1 MGGTNT
7 TPLSQAQLVSLWE
20 NAAPAGSPAAAPGV
34 AQNMAAIAQAES
46 SSGANLVNPTSG
58 ASGIWQILPSAHP
71 QYDVSAL
78 QNNPSYNAEA
88 ATQVF
93 NAAAAAG
100 SPLGGYAPWASDAST
115 LAALGINGMSSSATS
130 GGGGGATVTPGIAPS
145 PLTNVLVGMFGEYG
159 AWITG
164 GTNVLYKAF
173 VLIFALI
180 LVSVIPA
187 TQKFAGFAAFAVL
200 FLLIIQ
206 DPGAVTTA

>member
-1 MGGTNT
+1 
-7 TPLSQAQLVSLWE
+7 
-20 NAAPAGSPAAAPGV
+20 
-34 AQNMAAIAQAES
+34 
-46 SSGANLVNPTSG
+46 
-58 ASGIWQILPSAHP
+58 
-71 QYDVSAL
+71 
-78 QNNPSYNAEA
+78 
-88 ATQVF
+88 
-93 NAAAAAG
+93 
-100 SPLGGYAPWASDAST
+100 
-115 LAALGINGMSSSATS
+115 MSSSATS